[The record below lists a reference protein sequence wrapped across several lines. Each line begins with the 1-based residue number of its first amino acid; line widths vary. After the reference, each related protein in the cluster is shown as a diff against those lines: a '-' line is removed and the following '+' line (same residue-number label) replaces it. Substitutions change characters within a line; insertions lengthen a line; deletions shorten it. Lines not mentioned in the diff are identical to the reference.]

1 MECAEVGGE
10 KDKDGRIGSVIAI
23 IAKQP
28 RGDRPACLVLIH
40 PHRLH
45 PFVTLSLLCTLWF
58 HYMLT
63 GLHLVVVH
71 GGIPIRGRV
80 FACVQ

>member
-10 KDKDGRIGSVIAI
+10 KDKDGRIGSVIA
-23 IAKQP
+23 KQP
-28 RGDRPACLVLIH
+28 RGDRPACLVLIQ

-45 PFVTLSLLCTLWF
+45 SFITLSLLCTLRF
-58 HYMLT
+58 HYMLP